1 MRNNLETFKIWAPD
15 DSLWTEWVKPVLFIN
30 VPRKDKIELVI
41 PETGWI
47 GQMDPDTMLII
58 DLPAQT
64 GIEESLALARLG
76 YRPVPLY
83 NGVYGP
89 NNSAMIVKV
98 EDIVTALYKGAGE
111 LAAAELRSD
120 APPAFLLDSN
130 RMKGAGKQPGKYD
143 NRWCV
148 FPQDMPSAAFLSVKG
163 IRKIIVRSDTVQND
177 LAHILRRYQEQ
188 GIKIYQC
195 KDGEMVKEITAVKP
209 SRFKSLFYRF
219 EVIAGLTRN
228 GAGGF
233 GGKIPE
239 ATQSSSGGRYY
250 GLG

>member
-1 MRNNLETFKIWAPD
+1 MNNITVYKIWAPD
-15 DSLWTEWVKPVLFIN
+15 DALWTEWAKPVLFIKAAGDPEAGIT
-30 VPRKDKIELVI
+30 VPLIQWLPQRER
-41 PETGWI
+41 
-47 GQMDPDTMLII
+47 DTAVVV
-58 DLPAQT
+58 DLP
-64 GIEESLALARLG
+64 GIDGVYESLGLADMG

-98 EDIVTALYKGAGE
+98 EGIVAALYEGAKHLE
-111 LAAAELRSD
+111 QCNLEFD
-120 APPAFLLDSN
+120 APPAFILDSD
-130 RMKGAGKQPGKYD
+130 RMSGLGREPGKFD

-148 FPQDMPSAAFLSVKG
+148 FPQDMPSAGFLLQQG
-163 IRKIIVRSDTVQND
+163 IRKVIIRSNEIQND
-177 LAHILRRYQEQ
+177 LSHILRRYQEQ
-188 GIKIYQC
+188 GIQILSC
-195 KDGEMVKEITAVKP
+195 DDSGIIKEINVVRP

-219 EVIAGLTRN
+219 EVIAGLKRN
-228 GAGGF
+228 GTGGF